1 MLYYTNCENFKN
13 PSVGKFEVNVQE
25 QAIKASNGSC
35 IIQKSITIA
44 GAFIKRQG

>member
-1 MLYYTNCENFKN
+1 MDICEKSEN
-13 PSVGKFEVNVQE
+13 PSVGNFEDNIQE
-25 QAIKASNGSC
+25 QAIKTSNGRR